1 MEKILLIDS
10 NNLLHRVFWVHNSYA
25 NRASVPQLFLNSI
38 RKYYN
43 MFNPDI
49 TYLAW
54 DSKIFHGQTNFRKTE
69 CTEYKKTRDREKDDE
84 IYKHEKSIK
93 DLCESLGI
101 RNICP
106 GVLEADD
113 VIHWLCTH
121 YNDHEKVVVSVDQD
135 LVQLVSET
143 TMVFSPI
150 KDVQITPENFEDVM
164 KVPAKHFVK
173 YKALMGDKSDNIM
186 GVPRVGAKTAQKILS
201 SNDSIKDVLKKD
213 DYFIFEKNLDLVDLS
228 KALSFHPTE
237 EEVYIEQLN
246 ELESCKVDFDKFK
259 DLCEQYQ
266 LNITL
271 NAIDSWRS
279 VFTKNDFIK
288 RLQSFLNEK

>member
-10 NNLLHRVFWVHNSYA
+10 NNLLHRVFWIHKSYA

-38 RKYYN
+38 KKYYN

-49 TYLAW
+49 TYMAW

-69 CTEYKKTRDREKDDE
+69 CIEYKQTRDRAKDDE

-121 YNDHEKVVVSVDQD
+121 YKNHEKVVVSVDQD
-135 LVQLVSET
+135 LVQLVNEN

-150 KDVQITPENFEDVM
+150 KDIQITVENFEAVM
-164 KVPAKHFVK
+164 KVPLDSFVA
-173 YKALMGDKSDNIM
+173 YKALVGDKSDNIV
-186 GVPRVGAKTAQKILS
+186 GVPRVGTKTALKILS
-201 SNDSIKDVLKKD
+201 SSDSVKDSLKKD

-228 KALSFHPTE
+228 KALSFHPSE
-237 EEVYIEQLN
+237 EDVYIEQLN
-246 ELESCKVDFDKFK
+246 KLDSCTVDFDKFK
-259 DLCEQYQ
+259 DLCTQYQ
-266 LNITL
+266 LNNTL
-271 NAIDSWRS
+271 NAIDSWRT